1 MMTHLAHELDM
12 SQLYKG
18 EILGAIVARHK
29 GTGYHSYGKTYID
42 LRQIW
47 LVQWPI
53 IPGLSKFFKCNE
65 DT

>member
-1 MMTHLAHELDM
+1 MMSHLAHELDM

-53 IPGLSKFFKCNE
+53 I
-65 DT
+65 